1 MPFTFEQIDL
11 FQKIIKQREH
21 NENSVST
28 FTKQDL
34 YLTTNYI
41 LEKKPNLRTTS
52 ELKYLIMMTKNQ
64 KFVKEIILQQDGQI
78 AVYEICRKY
87 QIKISKK
94 GEYIYKQG
102 EPKRCFIMILN
113 GEAQI
118 VQCSDNQGQIIQE
131 QSNYLGQGSIVELP
145 FKGTNLKIN
154 SKQGELQIK
163 LDSQN
168 EDFHQNSLIC
178 QTECSYLIL
187 QKDHLEKIMSDFK
200 QRINFFEEL
209 SQMNLFKGWNKN
221 QIRMIQDC
229 FSEKQYAINNVVYR
243 DGDESNYLYLVKEG
257 EFVLQKVIEAIDE
270 AKEAEKKEIQ
280 SMIHNIQQ
288 QNKKRYLLKNQ
299 ESHLTA
305 IEKQLKSINPLDNP
319 TEITFEDQIRKKRI
333 KKGELKK
340 IKIIS
345 QGETFGAEE
354 FLSLLI
360 DPEQKQSFQSNQI
373 QKRKL
378 TASCS
383 SVTGVLYVI
392 HVKDIFQKIAKSEEL
407 LPTLLKSLQQKI
419 QSSENQVNLIKQQK
433 HRTPL
438 EMNVAKNLYL
448 NNEEEEEI
456 KDSDKHVLRNYEF
469 NEFKIERRIVY
480 PDENNKMNLNDNKQK
495 SNNHCKSEKILLLS
509 SIVAQKKKK
518 KEHFKVSEIVARIEK
533 QEMVKYESLSKDQIE
548 KQDENAKKYQRA
560 SKKKSN
566 TVVILSTQSSSEL
579 QLMQKAEKFSLK
591 NNDSFK
597 NLKQIISESQIN
609 SQLPKSKYSLANL
622 EATSSLTHLQVEEDK
637 SKQSLDE
644 LIAFGKKINQNG
656 QQSSNEDLSPVKS
669 PSNTQQKTFSLEK
682 FPLRQ
687 FRKSNNQIEYK
698 FGLQQQNN
706 SFLKTI
712 QYPQEQLIQN
722 INSSIHSHH
731 NHENIFQNQ
740 NPIKKKLA
748 FLQKMDPFNSNNIN
762 SPKSV
767 FAQTTTRTDSH
778 EYTSQGLD
786 SPKTVSSMFSPK
798 SLTQFEQ
805 NDRSKFFQYSKPKA
819 QNKINNENNAIQ
831 TSQAFLNFNPQNKN
845 VSQSAVQQTKTQNKF
860 KFDNQFSCKNFDENR
875 NQNINI
881 KEVFY
886 SSHVFMPSQK
896 GDQQKNQNQ
905 QQLSFQNHRKLSSP
919 NLIAKSSCL
928 PLKYY
933 AQQISSFSTK
943 LNFIPKILKNHTKEA
958 LFNEFKQLE
967 FSVKNQKTKTEN

>member
-11 FQKIIKQREH
+11 FQKIIKQSEH

-28 FTKQDL
+28 FAKQDL
-34 YLTTNYI
+34 YLTTHYI
-41 LEKKPNLRTTS
+41 LEKKPYLRTTS

-64 KFVKEIILQQDGQI
+64 KFIKEIILQQDGQV

-87 QIKISKK
+87 QVKISKK
-94 GEYIYKQG
+94 GEYIFMQG
-102 EPKRCFIMILN
+102 QPKKCFIMILS

-118 VQCSDNQGQIIQE
+118 VQDSDNQSQFNQE
-131 QSNYLGQGSIVELP
+131 QLNSLGQGSIVELP
-145 FKGTNLKIN
+145 LRGANFKRN

-163 LDSQN
+163 IDIEN
-168 EDFHQNSLIC
+168 EEVHQNSLIC

-187 QKDHLEKIMSDFK
+187 QKDNLDKIMSDFK
-200 QRINFFEEL
+200 QRIKFFEEL

-229 FSEKQYAINNVVYR
+229 FFEKQYAINNVVYK

-270 AKEAEKKEIQ
+270 VKEAEKKEIQ

-305 IEKQLKSINPLDNP
+305 IEKQLKSIDPQDSP

-360 DPEQKQSFQSNQI
+360 DPEQRQSFQSSLV
-373 QKRKL
+373 QKRQL

-407 LPTLLKSLQQKI
+407 LPMLLKSLKQKI
-419 QSSENQVNLIKQQK
+419 LSSENQVNLIKKQK
-433 HRTPL
+433 HRTPQEL
-438 EMNVAKNLYL
+438 NVAKNLYL
-448 NNEEEEEI
+448 NTEEEEEI
-456 KDSDKHVLRNYEF
+456 KDSDKNVLRNYDF
-469 NEFKIERRIVY
+469 NEFKIEKRIVY
-480 PDENNKMNLNDNKQK
+480 PDESNKINLSDNKQK
-495 SNNHCKSEKILLLS
+495 SNTHPKSEKILLLS
-509 SIVAQKKKK
+509 SVITQKKKK
-518 KEHFKVSEIVARIEK
+518 KNHYKVSEIVARIEK
-533 QEMVKYESLSKDQIE
+533 QEMGKQESISKDQIE
-548 KQDENAKKYQRA
+548 KQDENNKKYQRA

-566 TVVILSTQSSSEL
+566 TVVILSTQSSSEA
-579 QLMQKAEKFSLK
+579 QLIQKAEKKSLT
-591 NNDSFK
+591 NNDSLK
-597 NLKQIISESQIN
+597 NLKQIISESQIS

-622 EATSSLTHLQVEEDK
+622 ESNSSLAHLQVEEEK
-637 SKQSLDE
+637 SKHSLDQ
-644 LIAFGKKINQNG
+644 LIAFGKKINQKA

-669 PSNTQQKTFSLEK
+669 PSNSQQRIFSVDK
-682 FPLRQ
+682 FPIRQ

-698 FGLQQQNN
+698 FELQQQNN
-706 SFLKTI
+706 SLQKVL
-712 QYPQEQLIQN
+712 QSPQEQIIQQN

-740 NPIKKKLA
+740 NPIKKKFA
-748 FLQKMDPFNSNNIN
+748 QLQKMDSFNSNNTN
-762 SPKSV
+762 SPKS
-767 FAQTTTRTDSH
+767 FYAQPILKADSQ
-778 EYTSQGLD
+778 EYIQGLD
-786 SPKTVSSMFSPK
+786 SPKTVTSLLSPK
-798 SLTQFEQ
+798 SLSQFDQ
-805 NDRSKFFQYSKPKA
+805 NDRSKFFQYSKPKT
-819 QNKINNENNAIQ
+819 QNKINNENNTIK
-831 TSQAFLNFNPQNKN
+831 TSQTLLSFKPQNKTI
-845 VSQSAVQQTKTQNKF
+845 SQSVVLQSKTQNKF
-860 KFDNQFSCKNFDENR
+860 KFENQLSYSNFDENR
-875 NQNINI
+875 VSNSNT
-881 KEVFY
+881 KEVF
-886 SSHVFMPSQK
+886 SQTHNIMSSQK
-896 GDQQKNQNQ
+896 GDQQKIQNQ
-905 QQLSFQNHRKLSSP
+905 QQISFQNHRKLSSP
-919 NLIAKSSCL
+919 NLISRSSFL

-933 AQQISSFSTK
+933 ASQISNSQTK
-943 LNFIPKILKNHTKEA
+943 LNFIPKILKHHTKEA
-958 LFNEFKQLE
+958 LFNEFKQFTL
-967 FSVKNQKTKTEN
+967 SVKNQKTKTES

>member
-11 FQKIIKQREH
+11 FQKIIKQSEN
-21 NENSVST
+21 NENLFST

-34 YLTTNYI
+34 FLTAHYI

-64 KFVKEIILQQDGQI
+64 KFIKEIILQQDGQI

-87 QIKISKK
+87 QIKTSKK
-94 GEYIYKQG
+94 GEYIYVQG
-102 EPKRCFIMILN
+102 EPKKSFIMILN
-113 GEAQI
+113 GQAQI
-118 VQCSDNQGQIIQE
+118 LQDSDNQGSINQE

-145 FKGTNLKIN
+145 FKGAALKRN

-163 LDSQN
+163 PDNQI
-168 EDFHQNSLIC
+168 EDTHQNSLIC

-200 QRINFFEEL
+200 QRIKFFEEL

-221 QIRMIQDC
+221 QIRTIQDC
-229 FSEKQYAINNVVYR
+229 FSEKQYAINNVVYK

-257 EFVLQKVIEAIDE
+257 EFVLQKVIEAVDE
-270 AKEAEKKEIQ
+270 VKEAEKKEIQ

-305 IEKQLKSINPLDNP
+305 IEKQLKSINPLDSP

-360 DPEQKQSFQSNQI
+360 DPEQRQSFSSNQI
-373 QKRKL
+373 QKRQL

-392 HVKDIFQKIAKSEEL
+392 HVRDIFQKIAKSEEL
-407 LPTLLKSLQQKI
+407 LPILLKSLKQKI
-419 QSSENQVNLIKQQK
+419 QSSENQVNLIKMQK

-448 NNEEEEEI
+448 NTDEEEEI
-456 KDSDKHVLRNYEF
+456 KDSDKNVLRNYEF

-480 PDENNKMNLNDNKQK
+480 PDESHKTNLLDNKQK
-495 SNNHCKSEKILLLS
+495 SITNVKSEKFLLLTP
-509 SIVAQKKKK
+509 IVAQKKKK
-518 KEHFKVSEIVARIEK
+518 KENYKVSEIVARIEK
-533 QEMVKYESLSKDQIE
+533 QEMDKHESSLKDQID
-548 KQDENAKKYQRA
+548 QQNENNKKYQRA
-560 SKKKSN
+560 QKKKSN
-566 TVVILSTQSSSEL
+566 TVVILSTQSSSDL
-579 QLMQKAEKFSLK
+579 QITQKGEKKSLK
-591 NNDSFK
+591 NNDSLN

-609 SQLPKSKYSLANL
+609 SSLPKSKYSLANI
-622 EATSSLTHLQVEEDK
+622 EANSSLAHLQIEEDK
-637 SKQSLDE
+637 SKQSFDQ
-644 LIAFGKKINQNG
+644 LITFGKKINQNY

-669 PSNTQQKTFSLEK
+669 PSNTQQRLFSLDK

-698 FGLQQQNN
+698 FEQQQQNN
-706 SFLKTI
+706 NLQKNV
-712 QYPQEQLIQN
+712 QYPQEQLMLS

-740 NPIKKKLA
+740 NPIKKKFA
-748 FLQKMDPFNSNNIN
+748 FLQKMDSFNSNNTN

-767 FAQTTTRTDSH
+767 YAQTITRTDSH
-778 EYTSQGLD
+778 EYMSQGLD
-786 SPKTVSSMFSPK
+786 SPKTVPLLISPK
-798 SLTQFEQ
+798 SLDQI
-805 NDRSKFFQYSKPKA
+805 DRSKFFQYSKPKT
-819 QNKINNENNAIQ
+819 QNKINNENNTMKSSQ
-831 TSQAFLNFNPQNKN
+831 TLLYFNPQNKTA
-845 VSQSAVQQTKTQNKF
+845 SQSAVQQSKTQNKF
-860 KFDNQFSCKNFDENR
+860 KFDNQLSCSNFDENR
-875 NQNINI
+875 NQNNNI
-881 KEVFY
+881 KEGFY
-886 SSHVFMPSQK
+886 SSHIFMPTQK

-905 QQLSFQNHRKLSSP
+905 QQQQMTFQNHRKLSSP
-919 NLIAKSSCL
+919 NLLAKSSFL
-928 PLKYY
+928 PLKYH
-933 AQQISSFSTK
+933 ASQISSSQTK

-958 LFNEFKQLE
+958 LFNEFKQFTL
-967 FSVKNQKTKTEN
+967 SIKNQKTKTES